1 MTGDLHSYRAIWG
14 LYGWQYNLT
23 VFWIMQDGRDY
34 SCKHKWRKV
43 SFWDEADFSGEAW
56 DNFMIDDNI
65 CPDRA
70 TVPEMKIMIS
80 SLYHN
85 QDVVKKL
92 EPGWRVEEEKIYN
105 EDMNYH
111 DD

>member
-1 MTGDLHSYRAIWG
+1 
-14 LYGWQYNLT
+14 
-23 VFWIMQDGRDY
+23 MQDGRDY

-92 EPGWRVEEEKIYN
+92 EPGWRVEEYKEGYDGDELDYDPFKN
-105 EDMNYH
+105 RDKKNV
-111 DD
+111 